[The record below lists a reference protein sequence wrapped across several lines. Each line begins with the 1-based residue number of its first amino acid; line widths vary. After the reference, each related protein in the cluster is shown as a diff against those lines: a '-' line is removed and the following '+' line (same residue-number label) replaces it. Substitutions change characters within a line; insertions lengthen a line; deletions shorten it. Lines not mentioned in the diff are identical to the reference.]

1 MGLGNRLISVLN
13 KVFSIIYMK
22 NLYVGSLPYS
32 TTQDEL
38 NELFAQAGA
47 VERVVIIME
56 DGRSKGFGFV
66 EMTNEDEAMKA
77 IEMFNGYD
85 MGGRTLIVNEARPRV
100 EGARPTGP
108 RTGGPRRDDDR
119 RGGSSFQGGR
129 SRY

>member
-1 MGLGNRLISVLN
+1 
-13 KVFSIIYMK
+13 MK

-66 EMTNEDEAMKA
+66 EMTNEDEALKA
-77 IEMFNGYD
+77 IEMFNGYEL
-85 MGGRTLIVNEARPRV
+85 GGRTLIVNEARPRV
-100 EGARPTGP
+100 EGARSNGP
-108 RTGGPRRDDDR
+108 RNNGPRRDDDR
-119 RGGSSFQGGR
+119 RGGSNFQGGR